1 MSMSHTHTDSSHMAG
16 VLLKNNM
23 TSNKLTIP
31 KKWGI
36 FILLILP
43 LSLMA
48 QQKHALLIG
57 ISDYPQYNN
66 SDASWSCIHGAN
78 DVQLLSP
85 ILSKQGFK
93 VTTLTNRSAT
103 YSAIEKSLKK
113 LSQSI
118 YPGDIVYIQLSGHG
132 QAVED
137 ENGDEVD
144 GWDEAFIP
152 YDAKRCYKENVYRGE
167 NHLLD
172 DELNNHLN
180 AIRKKVGE
188 NGIVYVVIDACH
200 AGSSYRGDEIEDSVY
215 IRGTDIGFS
224 KSGKP
229 YIPKIDKRGNI
240 RISTENGMAPIVM
253 LEACRSY
260 EVNTEIKQN
269 GQYYG
274 PMSYYI
280 SRQLLTT
287 TLSFDTKWIEEVRK
301 DMNKDIRLVRQN
313 MVTESSK

>member
-1 MSMSHTHTDSSHMAG
+1 MTTIKYRQLCYRKPCSDTRRIQPFLIA
-16 VLLKNNM
+16 VLLLFLLP
-23 TSNKLTIP
+23 SNL
-31 KKWGI
+31 
-36 FILLILP
+36 F
-43 LSLMA
+43 A

-57 ISDYPQYNN
+57 ISDYPQYKDP
-66 SDASWSCIHGAN
+66 DASWSRIHGAN

-93 VTTLTNRSAT
+93 VTTLTNKSAT
-103 YSAIEKSLKK
+103 HSAIEKSLKK

-118 YPGDIVYIQLSGHG
+118 HSGDIVYIQLSGHG
-132 QAVED
+132 QVVED
-137 ENGDEVD
+137 ENEDEVD

-152 YDAKRCYKENVYRGE
+152 YDAKRCYKENVYHGE

-172 DELNNHLN
+172 DELNSHLN
-180 AIRKKVGE
+180 VIRKKVGE

-200 AGSSYRGDEIEDSVY
+200 AGSSYRGNEIEDSVY

-224 KSGKP
+224 KSGKQ
-229 YIPKIDKRGNI
+229 YAPKIDKRGNI

-287 TLSFDTKWIEEVRK
+287 PLSFDTKWIEEVRK
-301 DMNKDIRLVRQN
+301 GMDKDIRLVRQN

>member
-1 MSMSHTHTDSSHMAG
+1 MTLRKFYIKCTQIQKTTMQANKSHIIATALTMFFLVMLFPHT
-16 VLLKNNM
+16 
-23 TSNKLTIP
+23 
-31 KKWGI
+31 
-36 FILLILP
+36 
-43 LSLMA
+43 SLFA

-57 ISDYPQYNN
+57 ISDYPQYKDP
-66 SDASWSCIHGAN
+66 DASWSPIHGAN

-93 VTTLTNRSAT
+93 ITTLTNKSAT
-103 YSAIEKSLKK
+103 HSAIEKNFKK

-118 YPGDIVYIQLSGHG
+118 HAGDIVYIQLSGHG

-137 ENGDEVD
+137 DNGDEAD
-144 GWDEAFIP
+144 GWDEAYIP
-152 YDAKRCYKENVYRGE
+152 YDAKRCYKENVYHGE

-172 DELNNHLN
+172 DELNSHLN

-200 AGSSYRGDEIEDSVY
+200 AGSSYRGDEDEDSIYV
-215 IRGTDIGFS
+215 RGTDIGFS
-224 KSGKP
+224 KNGKTYAP
-229 YIPKIDKRGNI
+229 PIDKRGNI

-287 TLSFDTKWIEEVRK
+287 PLSFDTKWIEEVRK
-301 DMNKDIRLVRQN
+301 GMDKDTRLVIQH

>member
-1 MSMSHTHTDSSHMAG
+1 MTTIKYRQLCYRKPCSDTRRIQPFLIA
-16 VLLKNNM
+16 VLLLFLLP
-23 TSNKLTIP
+23 SNL
-31 KKWGI
+31 
-36 FILLILP
+36 F
-43 LSLMA
+43 A

-57 ISDYPQYNN
+57 ISDYPQYKD
-66 SDASWSCIHGAN
+66 SEDSWSRIHGAN

-85 ILSKQGFK
+85 ILSNQGFK
-93 VTTLTNRSAT
+93 VTTLTNKSAT
-103 YSAIEKSLKK
+103 HSAIEKSLRK

-118 YPGDIVYIQLSGHG
+118 HSGDIVYIQFSGHG

-144 GWDEAFIP
+144 GWDEAFVP
-152 YDAKRCYKENVYRGE
+152 YDAKRCYRENSYRGE

-172 DELNNHLN
+172 DKLNNHLN
-180 AIRKKVGE
+180 VIRKKVGE

-200 AGSSYRGDEIEDSVY
+200 AGSSYRGNETDDSVY

-229 YIPKIDKRGNI
+229 YTPKIDKRGNI

-287 TLSFDTKWIEEVRK
+287 PLAFDTKWIEEVRK
-301 DMNKDIRLVRQN
+301 GMDKDTRLVRQN

>member
-1 MSMSHTHTDSSHMAG
+1 MND
-16 VLLKNNM
+16 NNL
-23 TSNKLTIP
+23 NKFSTAFMMFLFVMLFSQT
-31 KKWGI
+31 
-36 FILLILP
+36 P
-43 LSLMA
+43 LSA

-57 ISDYPQYNN
+57 VSDYPQYKD
-66 SDASWSCIHGAN
+66 SDASWNRIHGAN

-85 ILSKQGFK
+85 ILSKQGFN
-93 VTTLTNRSAT
+93 VTTLTNKSAT
-103 YSAIEKSLKK
+103 HSAIEKSLKK

-118 YPGDIVYIQLSGHG
+118 HQGDIVYIQLSGHG

-137 ENGDEVD
+137 ENGDEAD
-144 GWDEAFIP
+144 GWDEAYIP
-152 YDAKRCYKENVYRGE
+152 YDAKRCYRENGYHGE

-172 DELNNHLN
+172 DELNSHLN

-200 AGSSYRGDEIEDSVY
+200 AGSSYRGDEDEDSIYV
-215 IRGTDIGFS
+215 RGTDIGFS
-224 KSGKP
+224 KNGKTYAP
-229 YIPKIDKRGNI
+229 PIDKRGNI
-240 RISTENGMAPIVM
+240 RISSENGMAPIFM
-253 LEACRSY
+253 MEACRSY

-280 SRQLLTT
+280 SQQLLTT
-287 TLSFDTKWIEEVRK
+287 TLSLDTKWIEEVRK
-301 DMNKDIRLVRQN
+301 SMDKDTRLVRQN

>member
-1 MSMSHTHTDSSHMAG
+1 MKKIRFNKNIIVVFFF
-16 VLLKNNM
+16 VLVLNVKPM
-23 TSNKLTIP
+23 CQNKY
-31 KKWGI
+31 
-36 FILLILP
+36 
-43 LSLMA
+43 
-48 QQKHALLIG
+48 ALLVG
-57 ISDYPQYNN
+57 ISDYPSYVIEN
-66 SDASWSCIHGAN
+66 SNWGKIHGAN
-78 DVQLLSP
+78 DVQLIKP
-85 ILSKQGFK
+85 ILQKQGFEIRI
-93 VTTLTNRSAT
+93 LTDAQAT
-103 YSAIEKSLKK
+103 YKSIVKEIERLNNTVV
-113 LSQSI
+113 L
-118 YPGDIVYIQLSGHG
+118 GDVVYLHFSGHG

-137 ENGDEVD
+137 LDGDEAD

-152 YDAKRCYKENVYRGE
+152 YDAKRCYVENSYQGE

-172 DELNNHLN
+172 DELNSHLN
-180 AIRKKVGE
+180 AIRKKTGE

-224 KSGKP
+224 KSGKL
-229 YIPKIDKRGNI
+229 YAPKIDKRGNI
-240 RISTENGMAPIVM
+240 RISTENGMAQIVM

-287 TLSFDTKWIEEVRK
+287 PISFDTKWIEDVRK
-301 DMNKDIRLVRQN
+301 NMNKDIRLVRQN

>member
-1 MSMSHTHTDSSHMAG
+1 MTTIKYRQLYYQKPSYDTNRIRPFLIA
-16 VLLKNNM
+16 VLL
-23 TSNKLTIP
+23 L
-31 KKWGI
+31 
-36 FILLILP
+36 FLLPANLF
-43 LSLMA
+43 A

-57 ISDYPQYNN
+57 ISDYPQYKD
-66 SDASWSCIHGAN
+66 SDASWSRIHGAN
-78 DVQLLSP
+78 DIQLLSP
-85 ILSKQGFK
+85 ILSKQGFN
-93 VTTLTNRSAT
+93 VTTLTNKSAT
-103 YSAIEKSLKK
+103 HSAIEKSLKK

-118 YPGDIVYIQLSGHG
+118 HSGDIVYIQLSGHG

-137 ENGDEVD
+137 ENEDEVD

-180 AIRKKVGE
+180 AIRKKIGE

-229 YIPKIDKRGNI
+229 YAPKPDKRGNF
-240 RISTENGMAPIVM
+240 RFSTENGMAPIVM

-287 TLSFDTKWIEEVRK
+287 PLSFDTKWIEEVRK
-301 DMNKDIRLVRQN
+301 GMDKDTRLVIQH
-313 MVTESSK
+313 MVTENSK

>member
-1 MSMSHTHTDSSHMAG
+1 
-16 VLLKNNM
+16 M
-23 TSNKLTIP
+23 TSDKHIFLKHI
-31 KKWGI
+31 GI
-36 FILLILP
+36 FILLV
-43 LSLMA
+43 LSVPLMA

-57 ISDYPQYNN
+57 ISDYPQYKD

-78 DVQLLSP
+78 DIQLLSP

-93 VTTLTNRSAT
+93 VSVLTNKSAT
-103 YSAIEKSLKK
+103 HSAIEKSLKK

-118 YPGDIVYIQLSGHG
+118 HSGDIVYIQLSGHG

-137 ENGDEVD
+137 ENEDEVD

-229 YIPKIDKRGNI
+229 YAPKIDKRGNI

-287 TLSFDTKWIEEVRK
+287 TLSFDTKWIEDVRK
-301 DMNKDIRLVRQN
+301 NMNKDIRLVRQN
-313 MVTESSK
+313 MVMESSK

>member
-1 MSMSHTHTDSSHMAG
+1 
-16 VLLKNNM
+16 M
-23 TSNKLTIP
+23 TSDKHIFLKHI
-31 KKWGI
+31 GI
-36 FILLILP
+36 FILLV
-43 LSLMA
+43 LSVPLMA

-57 ISDYPQYNN
+57 ISDYPQYKD
-66 SDASWSCIHGAN
+66 SDASWSRIHGAN

-93 VTTLTNRSAT
+93 VSVLTNKSAT
-103 YSAIEKSLKK
+103 HSSIEKSLKK
-113 LSQSI
+113 LSQSTQ
-118 YPGDIVYIQLSGHG
+118 PGDIVYIQLSGHG

-137 ENGDEVD
+137 ENEDEVD

-152 YDAKRCYKENVYRGE
+152 YDAKRCYKENVYHGE

-180 AIRKKVGE
+180 TIRKKVGE
-188 NGIVYVVIDACH
+188 KGIVYVVIDACH

-229 YIPKIDKRGNI
+229 YAPKIDKRGNI

-287 TLSFDTKWIEEVRK
+287 PLAFDTKWIEEVRK
-301 DMNKDIRLVRQN
+301 GMDKDTRLVRQN

>member
-1 MSMSHTHTDSSHMAG
+1 MLNIQIKTKRQLSRILVFAL
-16 VLLKNNM
+16 VFCPCLL
-23 TSNKLTIP
+23 
-31 KKWGI
+31 
-36 FILLILP
+36 F
-43 LSLMA
+43 A

-57 ISDYPQYNN
+57 ISDYPQYND
-66 SDASWSCIHGAN
+66 SDASWSRIHGAN

-93 VTTLTNRSAT
+93 VTTLTNKLAT
-103 YSAIEKSLKK
+103 HDAITKSLIK
-113 LSQSI
+113 LGQSI
-118 YPGDIVYIQLSGHG
+118 HPGDIVYIHLSGHG

-152 YDAKRCYKENVYRGE
+152 YDAQHRYKKDVYQGE

-172 DELNNHLN
+172 DELNVYLN
-180 AIRKKVGE
+180 SIRKKVGE

-200 AGSSYRGDEIEDSVY
+200 AGSSYRGEEDEDSVY
-215 IRGTDIGFS
+215 VRGTDIGFS
-224 KSGKP
+224 KNRKP
-229 YIPKIDKRGNI
+229 YTPPKDKRGNI
-240 RISTENGMAPIVM
+240 RILSGKGMSHIYM

-274 PMSYYI
+274 PLSYYI
-280 SRQLLTT
+280 SQQLLTSP
-287 TLSFDTKWIEEVRK
+287 LSFDTKWIENVRRNMDK
-301 DMNKDIRLVRQN
+301 DTRLVRQN